1 MGLETPSFELAT
13 PIFAGYE
20 LKNPGFQVCQPLDQ
34 RTEVLDRS
42 NSWLR
47 EVLDRSNSW
56 LGWVLDHVIKQRSN
70 VRSQTLSRRHGW
82 TTRPTNND
90 IATKESLWMIL
101 LLLMMEVE
109 G

>member
-47 EVLDRSNSW
+47 GVLERSNSP
-56 LGWVLDHVIKQRSN
+56 LLD
-70 VRSQTLSRRHGW
+70 LSRLDVGGVGLALRLVKVTGRSRRKW
-82 TTRPTNND
+82 AKISIGCERVPKYLNF
-90 IATKESLWMIL
+90 
-101 LLLMMEVE
+101 
-109 G
+109 